1 MTPLR
6 RSPAAG
12 HASLLVLVLS
22 QERADTSSS
31 HLRGGK
37 AYVARKLAAWPH
49 SLQCSSTSAWTSYRA
64 WDLWWDASIQQWGGQ
79 GQMGH
84 CCPGHS
90 VCWVAGSGAFQQ
102 RQW

>member
-12 HASLLVLVLS
+12 HASLLVLLVLVLS
-22 QERADTSSS
+22 QERADTSS

-37 AYVARKLAAWPH
+37 AYVARKWAAWPH
-49 SLQCSSTSAWTSYRA
+49 SLQCSSMSTKYRA
-64 WDLWWDASIQQWGGQ
+64 WNVWWDACIQQWGSQ
-79 GQMGH
+79 GERGH
-84 CCPGHS
+84 CCPGQS

-102 RQW
+102 RQR